1 MTKQRA
7 ILLSAIR
14 GQHLGPNRLAER
26 IAGVGIPMADP
37 AEATAF
43 YLDKLSFARAPHPLE
58 SGLESGIAAL
68 MLPATPAQR
77 IEFLPPLT
85 GQQTSALPFRLIFS
99 VPDLRRAAGRLQALG
114 LPATKDRSKL
124 VIEDP
129 DGAPVV
135 FIRSARETP

>member
-1 MTKQRA
+1 MPGSRHT
-7 ILLSAIR
+7 LDF
-14 GQHLGPNRLAER
+14 GQHLGPHRIADH

-37 AEATAF
+37 AAAAAF

-58 SGLESGIAAL
+58 PGLESGIAAL

-99 VPDLRRAAGRLQALG
+99 VPDLRRTAGRLQALG
-114 LPATKDRSKL
+114 LPATEHRSAL

-129 DGAPVV
+129 DGDQVV

>member
-14 GQHLGPNRLAER
+14 GQHLGPHRIAER

-37 AEATAF
+37 AEAIAF
-43 YLDKLSFARAPHPLE
+43 YLDKLSFARAPQPLE
-58 SGLESGIAAL
+58 PGLESGIAAL

-99 VPDLRRAAGRLQALG
+99 VPDLRRTAGRLQALG
-114 LPATKDRSKL
+114 LPATKHRSAL
-124 VIEDP
+124 AIEDP
-129 DGAPVV
+129 DGDQVV
-135 FIRSARETP
+135 FIGSARETP